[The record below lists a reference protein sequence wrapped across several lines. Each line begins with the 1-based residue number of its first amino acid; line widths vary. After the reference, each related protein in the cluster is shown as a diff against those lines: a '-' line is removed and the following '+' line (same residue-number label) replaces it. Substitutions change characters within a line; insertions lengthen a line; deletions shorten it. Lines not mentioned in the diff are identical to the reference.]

1 MLDQLKQ
8 LMEAKRQAEQLKKQ
22 LESSDIEINDVK
34 GIKLVINGTQSLK
47 FLELDDELLHAE
59 NKKKL
64 EADLLRA
71 FNVAVAKSQVMAAQK
86 MKALTGLN
94 IPGL

>member
-86 MKALTGLN
+86 RKALTGLN